1 MRDLGVDKED
11 GRAIELSEGT
21 SEGNEME
28 CARSLPNNNFN
39 PPPNSTLKVIVDI
52 GYRHERKTKD
62 YEVEKYQL
70 LSGK

>member
-1 MRDLGVDKED
+1 MRDLGVDEEN

-28 CARSLPNNNFN
+28 YARSLPNNNSN

-52 GYRHERKTKD
+52 GYRHERRAKD
-62 YEVEKYQL
+62 YEIVR
-70 LSGK
+70 